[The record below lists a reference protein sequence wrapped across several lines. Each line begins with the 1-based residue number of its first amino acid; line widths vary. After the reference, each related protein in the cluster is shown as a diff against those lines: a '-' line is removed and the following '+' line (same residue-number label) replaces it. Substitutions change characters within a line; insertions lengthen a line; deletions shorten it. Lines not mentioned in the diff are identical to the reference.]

1 MEFSNSIP
9 FANLCTIGKVNGFSS
24 IAYETYL
31 KQTIGSVGNRLHA
44 PDCQDKPLTTR
55 QETYKAT
62 CSPCSCSNCQMAMHQ
77 RLRASQHLYRLHN
90 QYQIED
96 PEARECRY
104 QEKRQMPTLLMP
116 YSLWT
121 ERRS

>member
-44 PDCQDKPLTTR
+44 PDCQDKPLPKR
-55 QETYKAT
+55 PETYKAT
-62 CSPCSCSNCQMAMHQ
+62 CSPCSCLKCQLPSRAYGAVKG
-77 RLRASQHLYRLHN
+77 LRFASFTGFGLFASLY
-90 QYQIED
+90 
-96 PEARECRY
+96 
-104 QEKRQMPTLLMP
+104 
-116 YSLWT
+116 
-121 ERRS
+121 